1 MQEYGNLVMP
11 EGIFKLLF
19 KTQEKHKHWWQKN
32 AANNMIHLPQIL
44 DYTWQQNLMLRYWS
58 LHALY
63 MVKSMKSF
71 NKARTNKKILAVEN
85 HGMVLNKF
93 MMYIM
98 CRFENKQG
106 HMWHSFEWSHTGVSS
121 TDFTESTVR

>member
-1 MQEYGNLVMP
+1 
-11 EGIFKLLF
+11 
-19 KTQEKHKHWWQKN
+19 
-32 AANNMIHLPQIL
+32 
-44 DYTWQQNLMLRYWS
+44 
-58 LHALY
+58 